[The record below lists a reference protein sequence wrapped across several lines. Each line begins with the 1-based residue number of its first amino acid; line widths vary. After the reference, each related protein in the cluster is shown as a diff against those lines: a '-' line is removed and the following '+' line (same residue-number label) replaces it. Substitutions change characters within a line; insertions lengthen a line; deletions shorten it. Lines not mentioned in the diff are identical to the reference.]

1 MAMAN
6 PESLGNCSCVALPP
20 ASVQSRGKG
29 DQVNVLTGYIVREIL
44 KGSSIAVLL
53 LLTLFNLF
61 TFSDELKSLGKGSYG
76 LEEIFYYLA
85 LTSPTVFYELMPAAA
100 LLGSLFILGA
110 MGNNREL
117 IAMRAAG
124 LSVFGIIKAVMLAG
138 GILVLISIAVGELI
152 APEAERTAR
161 LIKVTAQ
168 NDQVVMNV
176 KYGLWLREG
185 NKFINVRK
193 VQDDGSLADISIYE
207 LDDQRHLRYST
218 HADKA
223 VFQGNQQW
231 KLEQIKQSDVSLQQM
246 TASSQSEQLWQS
258 TVAPDLLEI
267 VVVNPNNLSMYD
279 LAMYVDFLKDNQQ
292 KSQEFELAFWGR
304 VVNPLVVFVMLL
316 VSAPFVIGVKRGV
329 NVGARMM
336 IGVVIGMG
344 FNIFDKIVGHL
355 GLIYELNPPFVAIA
369 PSLTVLALALFA
381 LNRVQA

>member
-1 MAMAN
+1 
-6 PESLGNCSCVALPP
+6 
-20 ASVQSRGKG
+20 
-29 DQVNVLTGYIVREIL
+29 VNVLMGYIVREIL
-44 KGSSIAVLL
+44 KGSFVAVVL

-61 TFSDELKSLGKGSYG
+61 TFSDELKDLGKGSYD
-76 LEEIFYYLA
+76 LQDIFYYLA

-124 LSVFGIIKAVMLAG
+124 LSIFGIIRAVMVAG
-138 GILVLISIAVGELI
+138 AILVAISIAVGEFV

-168 NDQVVMNV
+168 NDRVVMNV

-185 NKFINVRK
+185 KKFINVRK
-193 VQDDGSLADISIYE
+193 IEDDASLANISIYE
-207 LDDQRHLRYST
+207 LDDQRHLRHST
-218 HADKA
+218 FAKKA
-223 VFQGNQQW
+223 SFQGDQQW
-231 KLEQIKQSDVSLQQM
+231 KLEQIWQSNISLEQI
-246 TASSQSEQLWQS
+246 TASGRKEQIWQS

-279 LAMYVDFLKDNQQ
+279 LAMYIDFLKDNRQ
-292 KSQEFELAFWGR
+292 KSHEFELAFWGR

-329 NVGARMM
+329 NVGTRMM

-344 FNIFDKIVGHL
+344 FNIIDKIVGHI
-355 GLIYELNPPFVAIA
+355 GLIYDFNPPLMAFM
-369 PSLTVLALALFA
+369 PSVTVLVLALFA
-381 LNRVQA
+381 LSRVQA

>member
-1 MAMAN
+1 M
-6 PESLGNCSCVALPP
+6 
-20 ASVQSRGKG
+20 
-29 DQVNVLTGYIVREIL
+29 NVLTGYIVREIL
-44 KGSSIAVLL
+44 KGSFIAVLF

-61 TFSDELKSLGKGSYG
+61 TFSDELKDLGKGSYD
-76 LEEIFYYLA
+76 LQDIFYYLA
-85 LTSPTVFYELMPAAA
+85 LTSPTVFYELMPASA

-117 IAMRAAG
+117 IAMQAAG
-124 LSVFGIIKAVMLAG
+124 LSVFGIIRAVMAAG
-138 GILVLISIAVGELI
+138 AVLVAISILVGEFI
-152 APEAERTAR
+152 APVAERTAR

-168 NDQVVMNV
+168 NEQVVMNV

-185 NKFINVRK
+185 KKFINVRK
-193 VQDDGSLADISIYE
+193 IQDDGSLADINIYE

-218 HADKA
+218 HAEKA
-223 VFQGNQQW
+223 SFQGDQQW
-231 KLEQIKQSDVSLQQM
+231 KLEQIRQSDISIQQV
-246 TASSQSEQLWQS
+246 TASSQAEQIWKS

-279 LAMYVDFLKDNQQ
+279 LAMYIDFLKDNHQ
-292 KSQEFELAFWGR
+292 KSHEFELAFWGR

-344 FNIFDKIVGHL
+344 FNIIDKIVGHL
-355 GLIYELNPPFVAIA
+355 GLIYDLNPPLMAFI
-369 PSLTVLALALFA
+369 PSLTVLVLALFA

>member
-1 MAMAN
+1 M
-6 PESLGNCSCVALPP
+6 
-20 ASVQSRGKG
+20 
-29 DQVNVLTGYIVREIL
+29 NVLTGYIVREIL
-44 KGSSIAVLL
+44 KGSFVAVLL

-61 TFSDELKSLGKGSYG
+61 TFSDQLKDLGKGHYG
-76 LEEIFYYLA
+76 LTEIFYYLA
-85 LTSPTVFYELMPAAA
+85 LTSPSVFYELMPAAA

-124 LSVFGIIKAVMLAG
+124 LSIMGIIRAVMLAG
-138 GILVLISIAVGELI
+138 GILVVISIAIGEFV
-152 APEAERTAR
+152 APDAERAAQ
-161 LIKVTAQ
+161 LVKVTAQ
-168 NDQVVMNV
+168 NEQVVMNV

-185 NKFINVRK
+185 KKFINVRK

-246 TASSQSEQLWQS
+246 TVNSQNEQIWQS

-267 VVVNPNNLSMYD
+267 VVVNSHDLSMYD
-279 LAMYVDFLKDNQQ
+279 LAMYIDFLKDNHQ
-292 KSQEFELAFWGR
+292 KSHEFELAFWAR
-304 VVNPLVVFVMLL
+304 AVNPLVVFVMLL

-344 FNIFDKIVGHL
+344 FNIIDKIVGHL
-355 GLIYELNPPFVAIA
+355 GLIYDFNPPFIAIA